1 MFGDNVTQGFVAPL
15 VVAVVVRAYLKQV
28 RLTGLQVPQLAKIVE
43 EVSEVGDR
51 RRERRKVIVFD
62 VCRLTYERPFSRE
75 SVTGSRV
82 HRTVFLGGHHLNDFE
97 PRQEPRFVRT
107 YVRGA
112 PLRRARRTPVIE
124 PLMLHC
130 TYFARNKLFTP
141 SPPSGLA

>member
-82 HRTVFLGGHHLNDFE
+82 QRTVFLGGHHLNDFE

-107 YVRGA
+107 YEVPRFGVQGELQLSNHLCYTVLILCA
-112 PLRRARRTPVIE
+112 TNC
-124 PLMLHC
+124 LHQ
-130 TYFARNKLFTP
+130 A
-141 SPPSGLA
+141 